1 MGNLVDTYVI
11 RMKDE
16 WSQKQ
21 HELNWNDF
29 AEVAVPAVPEKY
41 QEMLRILLKNHFM
54 EEIMNNVT
62 WREHWY
68 EIMEPASNLETKD
81 LRITSRYREESLMQ
95 VLRKTFYDTLLI
107 IENDYDHNKEN
118 KFFVVLGDPISEE
131 QLQNPTED
139 QIGVH
144 NLGLSLAEKGYTT
157 YTLDG
162 KIFKPIEERRN

>member
-21 HELNWNDF
+21 NELTFKDF
-29 AEVAVPAVPEKY
+29 AKEAVLAVPEKY
-41 QEMLRILLKNHFM
+41 QEMLRVLLKDHFM
-54 EEIMNNVT
+54 QDIMNNVT

-68 EIMEPASNLETKD
+68 EIVEPAIQLETKD

-95 VLRKTFYDTLLI
+95 ILRKTFYDTLLI

-118 KFFVVLGDPISEE
+118 KFVVVLGDPITEE

-139 QIGVH
+139 QLGVH
-144 NLGLSLAEKGYTT
+144 AAAAAMAEKGYTT
-157 YTLDG
+157 HTLDG
-162 KIFKPIEERRN
+162 KIFKPIEEWRN